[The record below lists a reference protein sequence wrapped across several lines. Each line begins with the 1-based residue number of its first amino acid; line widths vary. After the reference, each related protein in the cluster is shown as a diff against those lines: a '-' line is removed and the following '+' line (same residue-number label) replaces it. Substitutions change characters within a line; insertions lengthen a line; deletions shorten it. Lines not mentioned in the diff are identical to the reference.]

1 MGNEFCKGCQDNCLS
16 GALEQNFSSNNRPEE
31 NIIYKNTDYINNKS
45 TPSILYTQN
54 QISEN
59 RTEIYINQSKPRVLT
74 NTIDKNKLNNIIIN
88 YHVRI
93 LVKYFRKFKFLKQKI
108 LKEIVVE
115 NQYIIS
121 QNDEKINILIC

>member
-93 LVKYFRKFKFLKQKI
+93 LVKYFRKFK
-108 LKEIVVE
+108 
-115 NQYIIS
+115 
-121 QNDEKINILIC
+121 